1 MGILFKIQYEKKVS
15 LQKKVGEPLLINQP
29 ILTLTSIATS
39 LTKNTSHSV
48 LLIENDIVEISI
60 GLQMFLI
67 WFNIYCIKMNYV
79 NPVCMI
85 HFAEI
90 PCDLQENSVTYKIFE
105 VWNYLQLNTKKKDP
119 ILYAPIFYYRR
130 GQFSIEI
137 NSCSIIGTV
146 CGYIW

>member
-67 WFNIYCIKMNYV
+67 
-79 NPVCMI
+79 
-85 HFAEI
+85 
-90 PCDLQENSVTYKIFE
+90 
-105 VWNYLQLNTKKKDP
+105 
-119 ILYAPIFYYRR
+119 
-130 GQFSIEI
+130 
-137 NSCSIIGTV
+137 
-146 CGYIW
+146 